1 MLDLVKQR
9 NDTIDTTPQYVM
21 PEAYDDTSKPE
32 ARSRRYKVLD
42 SRYDVIDDKV
52 ELRDTDVHEGLQL
65 EHAAVRVGRKKEKME
80 RGQEYDLV
88 IDDQVDFVRDA
99 IGSAEVTFL
108 HAPIYMYT

>member
-1 MLDLVKQR
+1 MKQR

-52 ELRDTDVHEGLQL
+52 ELRDTDVHEGLQVL
-65 EHAAVRVGRKKEKME
+65 TLLALLAL
-80 RGQEYDLV
+80 LV
-88 IDDQVDFVRDA
+88 QKHRDTDA
-99 IGSAEVTFL
+99 
-108 HAPIYMYT
+108 